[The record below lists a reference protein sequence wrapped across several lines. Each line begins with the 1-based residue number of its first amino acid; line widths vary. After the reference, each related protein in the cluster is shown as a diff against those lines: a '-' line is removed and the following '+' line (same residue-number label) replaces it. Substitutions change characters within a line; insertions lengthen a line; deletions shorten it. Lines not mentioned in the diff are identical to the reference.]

1 MTVDRRGFTLVEL
14 LVVAVLGLL
23 VLMAALQILITNQR
37 TYTAQAATIQGQQST
52 RMALDVL
59 FNELREASPTGGD
72 ILAMSSDS
80 VRVRLPRKF
89 SVVCDLDLSVP
100 QVTVMNIPTYFAD
113 NDSVFVFADN
123 DEDTPNDDFW
133 IPAEVEDADT
143 LQTCFGV
150 APATILDFSSQSAA
164 FTADSVRIGAPVRSF
179 QTFTF
184 GLTNALGE
192 PYLGRRTGAGTMT
205 PVAGPLKAST
215 GLEFIYLDAL
225 GAVTAVPA
233 DVRQILVTIRTA
245 SPVVNSVGQ
254 TVSDSITAWIYTRN

>member
-1 MTVDRRGFTLVEL
+1 MIVDRRGFTLVEL
-14 LVVAVLGLL
+14 MVVAVLGML

-59 FNELREASPTGGD
+59 FNELRETSPTGGD

-80 VRVRLPRKF
+80 IRVRLPRKF
-89 SVVCDLDLSVP
+89 SIVCAVDLSVP
-100 QVTVMNIPTYFAD
+100 KVTVINIPEYFD
-113 NDSVFVFADN
+113 DPDSVFVFADN
-123 DEDTPNDDFW
+123 DEDTDDDDYW
-133 IPAEVEDADT
+133 IPAEVTAADT
-143 LQTCFGV
+143 LATCLSQ
-150 APATILDFSSQSAA
+150 PATDVEFSGQTAA
-164 FTADSVRIGAPVRSF
+164 FVADSVRVGAPIRSF

-192 PYLGRRTGAGTMT
+192 AYLGRRSGAGAMI

-215 GLEFIYLDAL
+215 GLEFVYLDAL

-233 DVRQILVTIRTA
+233 DVRQILVNIRTA
-245 SPVVNSVGQ
+245 STVMNSVGR